1 MAHKTNVWN
10 SGESSSPRKRILLAE
25 ERDLMIALNCY
36 QPGAQNE
43 LHYHVG
49 TSQSFLVLKGSCTV
63 RTMNDGVVTEH
74 TCNPGDSIL
83 IPGGEYYQMHNQ
95 TNEPVLLYQVK
106 KPAGRIVVH
115 GKGNLN
121 NQDYFTEERD
131 AKKML

>member
-1 MAHKTNVWN
+1 MAHKTNIWN
-10 SGESSSPRKRILLAE
+10 SGESSSPRKRTLLAE

-63 RTMNDGVVTEH
+63 RTMKDGVVTEH
-74 TCNPGDSIL
+74 NCKSGDSIL

-106 KPAGRIVVH
+106 KPADRIVVH
-115 GKGNLN
+115 EKGNLN
-121 NQDYFTEERD
+121 NQDYFTKERD
-131 AKKML
+131 ATKVL